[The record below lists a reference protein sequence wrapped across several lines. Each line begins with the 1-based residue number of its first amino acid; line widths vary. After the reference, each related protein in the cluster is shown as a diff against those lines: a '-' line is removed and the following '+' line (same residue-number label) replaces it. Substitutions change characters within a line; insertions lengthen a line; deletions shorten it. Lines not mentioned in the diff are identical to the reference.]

1 MSPFKGGDGGP
12 PPYVWM
18 FYGILERFLQKGPV
32 ISPHDQDDE
41 RNRDISIKFLELD
54 FQSPENPVYA
64 TGSGLSFINIR
75 SKRKRSG
82 IDYDMCPDDFLKIL
96 ERDIRRLASFAASY
110 GLMLYESIGI
120 IRFMVDGELKVE
132 MDIGERLE
140 PTNHMDNDWK
150 KDMRLTRIRRGIY
163 MEPKND
169 ESSEAFH
176 NSMGSD

>member
-18 FYGILERFLQKGPV
+18 FYSILERFLQKGPV
-32 ISPHDQDDE
+32 ISPNDQDDE

-54 FQSPENPVYA
+54 FQSPENAVYA

-82 IDYDMCPDDFLKIL
+82 IDYDMRPDDFLQIL
-96 ERDIRRLASFAASY
+96 AYDIRRLAGFTNSY

-132 MDIGERLE
+132 MDIGNRLE
-140 PTNHMDNDWK
+140 PNNHIDHDWK

-163 MEPKND
+163 MEPQNH
-169 ESSEAFH
+169 ESSETCH
-176 NSMGSD
+176 DNVRSN